1 MKIKTLIK
9 SLIISCL
16 FFVASGVVASQAMA
30 APRLYFDPASVNAAK
45 GADTSINLLI
55 DVENKSAFGADATI
69 TFPSNDFTV
78 KSVTNGGFF
87 SDFSFA
93 QSSGQ
98 LEIHGY
104 FSALYNSKSGNGTFA
119 VITLNS
125 NKDTGTGT
133 MNFTCSQNSSSTEI
147 LDSNG
152 QNILSCS
159 SLNQENL
166 TYTSPNVSSNG
177 PTNACGGTC
186 GSIYNC
192 DTGLFCYNGFCRN
205 PDCRDSSSCGCTAT
219 ATPKPTVKPT
229 PKPSIKPTPQ
239 VVTLAKFTPLPSSTP
254 EESPTSEPVGSPNAK
269 FDYVRVG
276 IWTALSLLAFL
287 LLLGIL
293 RLFKGKDTPED
304 NPPTVIPPTDTP
316 TVTVNE
322 PAQPTQSEPIQTYP
336 ITPPAES
343 QQPNNTIQNPPE
355 TPTST
360 F

>member
-9 SLIISCL
+9 ALLVSCL
-16 FFVASGVVASQAMA
+16 FFVASGVVAGQTLA
-30 APRLYFDPASVNAAK
+30 APRLYFDPASVSVAK
-45 GADTSINLLI
+45 GSDASINLQI

-69 TFPSNDFTV
+69 TFPSNDFTI

-93 QSSGQ
+93 QSTGK

-104 FSALYNSKSGNGTFA
+104 FSALYNSKSGSGTFA

-125 NKDTGTGT
+125 NKDTGTGV
-133 MNFTCSQNSSSTEI
+133 MNFTCSQGTSDTEI

-152 QNILSCS
+152 QNILTCS

-166 TYTSPNVSSNG
+166 TYTLANVSSDG

-192 DTGLFCYNGFCRN
+192 NVNLFCYNGFCRN

-229 PKPSIKPTPQ
+229 PKPSVKPTPE
-239 VVTLAKFTPLPSSTP
+239 VVTLAKFTPLPTSTP
-254 EESPTSEPVGSPNAK
+254 KGSQTPEVVSSPVQK
-269 FDYVRVG
+269 FDYVRVA

-287 LLLGIL
+287 LLLAIL
-293 RLFKGKDTPED
+293 KLFKGKDDD
-304 NPPTVIPPTDTP
+304 NPP
-316 TVTVNE
+316 
-322 PAQPTQSEPIQTYP
+322 Q
-336 ITPPAES
+336 ITPPTTTPTTEVPQEPVQTEPFQTYS
-343 QQPNNTIQNPPE
+343 VTPPVQNPSPQE
-355 TPTST
+355 SNPNPPQTPTT
-360 F
+360 PF